1 MQIKQLTNGKIQF
14 WLAGKIVFSCLPSQ
28 NYRVR
33 NSNEI
38 QLVSTGQPAYSI
50 FADQITQTS
59 IFGGTLAD
67 VSFNNSQELS
77 EYLDSNFFF
86 EPLVISSVFSVF
98 GETGD
103 YNQTQASGKTF
114 ATSTALSNGTM
125 YAVPIW
131 LGGVYTDFAM
141 IKIGAAT
148 GDFNFAIYSG
158 DLTGGNPHIPLNKLY
173 QSPENTFGGAQES
186 FLISLASPLYF
197 APNLYFFGF
206 QANSNLS
213 FRGASTTLTFNG
225 FTLTG
230 TPDMST
236 ITRYTSLVAYASTM
250 PDTFPAITKDLS
262 NPNIPLLFQ
271 KKQL

>member
-158 DLTGGNPHIPLNKLY
+158 DLTGGNPHIPL
-173 QSPENTFGGAQES
+173 
-186 FLISLASPLYF
+186 YF

-213 FRGASTTLTFNG
+213 FRGATTTLTFNG

-230 TPDMST
+230 TPDMSA